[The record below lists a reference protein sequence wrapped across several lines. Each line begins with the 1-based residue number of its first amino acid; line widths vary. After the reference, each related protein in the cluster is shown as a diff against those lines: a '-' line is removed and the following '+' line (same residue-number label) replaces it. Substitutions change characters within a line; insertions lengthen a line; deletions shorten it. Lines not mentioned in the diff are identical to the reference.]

1 MTRCLV
7 RAGVLVMKAE
17 QPYLDVATPD
27 DGLASLAAET
37 VRYRI
42 DVRPLSSQRRCA
54 FECRRLSRI
63 VAAEARRTHREL
75 RWGEL

>member
-27 DGLASLAAET
+27 DGLASLAA
-37 VRYRI
+37 
-42 DVRPLSSQRRCA
+42 D
-54 FECRRLSRI
+54 
-63 VAAEARRTHREL
+63 ARRTHREL